1 MIVCPKCKADID
13 DDSIYCDQCGEAL
26 AFCSKCGRVGIG
38 KRCSHCGAPMAYPQQ
53 SLVDNVNPE
62 PSLSVNDTLTTV
74 GGETTRG
81 SRMPSI
87 TLGNVALGINIVG
100 IDDATIGRR
109 EGPYVTLFQN
119 NRYVSGRHA
128 QLHYDK
134 LRGWTIID
142 TNSSN
147 GTFVNGVKL
156 PPEEPR
162 TLSNG
167 DTLAIA
173 NISLKVKIG

>member
-26 AFCSKCGRVGIG
+26 AFCSQCGRVGIG

-53 SLVDNVNPE
+53 SFVDKEKPE
-62 PSLSVNDTLTTV
+62 PSLSFHDTLTTAV
-74 GGETTRG
+74 GQTTHG
-81 SRMPSI
+81 NSMPSI
-87 TLGNVALGINIVG
+87 TLGNVVLGINIVG

-109 EGPYVTLFQN
+109 EGPYVTLFQS

-128 QLHYDK
+128 QLHFDK
-134 LRGWTIID
+134 MRGWTIID
-142 TNSSN
+142 KNSSN
-147 GTFVNGVKL
+147 GTFVNGKKL
-156 PPEEPR
+156 APETPMV
-162 TLSNG
+162 LANG

-173 NISLKVKIG
+173 NVSLKVKIG